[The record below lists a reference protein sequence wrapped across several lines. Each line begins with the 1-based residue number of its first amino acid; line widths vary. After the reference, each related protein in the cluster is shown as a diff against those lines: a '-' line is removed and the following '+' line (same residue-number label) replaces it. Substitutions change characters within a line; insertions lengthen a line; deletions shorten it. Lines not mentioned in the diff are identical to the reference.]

1 MLTIALLLL
10 FGLLFL
16 AAEVIFIPG
25 TTVVGFVGFVLLVAG
40 VWLGY
45 RDLGTP
51 AGHYALAGVVG
62 LSGLI
67 VYAGLRPKNLAR
79 VALTSVNNSSVR
91 DARRADVAP
100 GTVGRTLSAL
110 RPAGTAL
117 FGAERREVVT
127 RGEFVATGS
136 EVRVLG
142 IEENRIVVAAA
153 PGAA

>member
-25 TTVVGFVGFVLLVAG
+25 TTVVGFVGFGLLAWG

-51 AGHYALAGVVG
+51 SGNVALAGAG
-62 LSGLI
+62 ALAGMIL
-67 VYAGLRPKNLAR
+67 YLGLRPKNLAR
-79 VALTSVNNSSVR
+79 AALNEVNDASVLDV
-91 DARRADVAP
+91 RRADVP
-100 GTVGRTLSAL
+100 TGTLGRTLSAL
-110 RPAGTAL
+110 RPAGTVL
-117 FGAERREVVT
+117 FGEERREAVT
-127 RGEFVATGS
+127 RGEFVDAGR

-142 IEENRIVVAAA
+142 IEQNRIVVA
-153 PGAA
+153 GA